1 VVCPRHRVFES
12 GSTPG
17 DAIFLRSFLYYFCR
31 KLKMN
36 QKLVDLVV
44 KLVIAARNARI
55 ARMHERQAK
64 RTHHTLFSEKKIV
77 FLNFIPKYFFHF

>member
-1 VVCPRHRVFES
+1 
-12 GSTPG
+12 
-17 DAIFLRSFLYYFCR
+17 
-31 KLKMN
+31 MN

-64 RTHHTLFSEKKIV
+64 RTHHTLLSEKKIV
-77 FLNFIPKYFFHF
+77 FPNFIPKYFFHFLNIFMG

>member
-1 VVCPRHRVFES
+1 
-12 GSTPG
+12 
-17 DAIFLRSFLYYFCR
+17 
-31 KLKMN
+31 MN

-55 ARMHERQAK
+55 ARMHERQSK

-77 FLNFIPKYFFHF
+77 FPNFIPKYFFHF